1 MVCMDMQR
9 KLKMKR
15 KKSAS
20 VVQDRLRT
28 RLIISNKHM
37 KIKYPLNT
45 WLLIMQAEVD
55 KTGASYY
62 GKQQLHYMTS
72 K

>member
-1 MVCMDMQR
+1 
-9 KLKMKR
+9 
-15 KKSAS
+15 
-20 VVQDRLRT
+20 
-28 RLIISNKHM
+28 M